1 MRISGAIGD
10 EIEAYAAA
18 PVGGGTTGGV
28 VVIHHM
34 PGYDSATKEMVRRF
48 ATLGYAAVCPNLYW
62 REAPGADPDDAA
74 ATARANG
81 GVPDERL
88 VGDVD
93 GAARWLR
100 ERADSNGKVGVIG
113 HCSGGRQAVLAA
125 CSLPLDAA
133 VDCYGAFVTGQPPEG
148 FPLKVVPLNDRLG
161 SLSCPLLGLFGAED
175 SHPSPDQV
183 AELDQLL
190 KESARRTSSP
200 PTRAPG
206 TPSSPWIGRA
216 TGPPPRSTA
225 GSASHRSSPPSCPAE
240 QGGPSMCTYTTVQT
254 PVTGSGKGPDGW
266 FALRRAT
273 VYYDHPVH
281 AQAEHTPNID
291 LADPS
296 RGPGGRV
303 AVELTAASALDLV
316 DAIHAALAAV
326 PPGLAEID
334 PREFPSIRSSV
345 RRRALVE
352 RALVEE
358 VDDGYARP
366 RPPEVRQGLAG
377 LGQPDGRG
385 DQGGRVQHALLHV
398 GEHRRVVPGGHPVT
412 AHDLQLTADQRGGR
426 QRRIGLVSEQ
436 QADLDVTAPAAQAR
450 HRGGKGGPAT
460 EGVQREVRAT
470 AGQLADRYR
479 SVRAGGKRVRRPET
493 SRSVPGALADIN
505 GDDLCPAGG
514 RDLHGREPDPAAA
527 VHRNPLA
534 GLDVSQPDDGAVG
547 GGEPAAQ
554 RGRRHRVDLVR

>member
-1 MRISGAIGD
+1 MNDAIQAGSMRISGASGD

-18 PVGGGTTGGV
+18 PVDGGTTGGV

-190 KESARRTSSP
+190 KESGKAHEFTTYEGAGHAFFSVDR
-200 PTRAPG
+200 
-206 TPSSPWIGRA
+206 PS
-216 TGPPPRSTA
+216 
-225 GSASHRSSPPSCPAE
+225 
-240 QGGPSMCTYTTVQT
+240 
-254 PVTGSGKGPDGW
+254 
-266 FALRRAT
+266 
-273 VYYDHPVH
+273 
-281 AQAEHTPNID
+281 
-291 LADPS
+291 
-296 RGPGGRV
+296 
-303 AVELTAASALDLV
+303 
-316 DAIHAALAAV
+316 
-326 PPGLAEID
+326 
-334 PREFPSIRSSV
+334 
-345 RRRALVE
+345 
-352 RALVEE
+352 
-358 VDDGYARP
+358 
-366 RPPEVRQGLAG
+366 
-377 LGQPDGRG
+377 
-385 DQGGRVQHALLHV
+385 
-398 GEHRRVVPGGHPVT
+398 
-412 AHDLQLTADQRGGR
+412 
-426 QRRIGLVSEQ
+426 
-436 QADLDVTAPAAQAR
+436 
-450 HRGGKGGPAT
+450 
-460 EGVQREVRAT
+460 
-470 AGQLADRYR
+470 YR
-479 SVRAGGKRVRRPET
+479 
-493 SRSVPGALADIN
+493 
-505 GDDLCPAGG
+505 
-514 RDLHGREPDPAAA
+514 PAAA
-527 VHRNPLA
+527 V
-534 GLDVSQPDDGAVG
+534 DGW
-547 GGEPAAQ
+547 Q
-554 RGRRHRVDLVR
+554 RIASFFATQLSG